1 MLDQRRRRWSNIT
14 PTLAQSLVF
23 AGIVTQSDS
32 TTIIVVLNI
41 KGVIHCVRQAG
52 HIYTQKAP
60 RWLQI

>member
-1 MLDQRRRRWSNIT
+1 MKMIDVGEKLKKI
-14 PTLAQSLVF
+14 SLVF

-52 HIYTQKAP
+52 HIYTQNAP